1 MNNHRLEIN
10 DLIDSAVNN
19 AVARRN
25 EALSS
30 VSNEEAKNVSGG
42 KAAITTSGARLIR
55 PIPIICGIII
65 RDPSTIGLIALPTQ
79 QAIAIARA

>member
-25 EALSS
+25 EALVS
-30 VSNEEAKNVSGG
+30 VSDEEAKNVSGG
-42 KAAITTSGARLIR
+42 
-55 PIPIICGIII
+55 
-65 RDPSTIGLIALPTQ
+65 IALTS
-79 QAIAIARA
+79 IALTKRFWWYISYHKRCETHQTHLVRNKHSNC

>member
-25 EALSS
+25 EALAS
-30 VSNEEAKNVSGG
+30 VSDEEAKNVSGG
-42 KAAITTSGARLIR
+42 IAITTRGARLIR
-55 PIPIICGIII
+55 PPIWFGIII
-65 RDPSTIGLIALPTQ
+65 SDPITTGK
-79 QAIAIARA
+79 IARPTDVRLA

>member
-25 EALSS
+25 EALAS
-30 VSNEEAKNVSGG
+30 VSDEEAKNVSGG
-42 KAAITTSGARLIR
+42 IATGKIKVKGEGIPMLIIAGMLPPR
-55 PIPIICGIII
+55 TWMGMKTAG
-65 RDPSTIGLIALPTQ
+65 STKR
-79 QAIAIARA
+79 RA

>member
-25 EALSS
+25 EALAS
-30 VSNEEAKNVSGG
+30 VSDEEAKNVSGG

-65 RDPSTIGLIALPTQ
+65 RDPITIGK
-79 QAIAIARA
+79 IARLTDVRLA

>member
-42 KAAITTSGARLIR
+42 IALTTSGAR
-55 PIPIICGIII
+55 PIKPIICGIII
-65 RDPSTIGLIALPTQ
+65 REPITIGK
-79 QAIAIARA
+79 IARPTDVRLA

>member
-19 AVARRN
+19 AVARRE
-25 EALSS
+25 EALAS

-42 KAAITTSGARLIR
+42 IAAITTSGVR
-55 PIPIICGIII
+55 PIRPIICGIIRQPI
-65 RDPSTIGLIALPTQ
+65 IIGK
-79 QAIAIARA
+79 IARPTDVRLA

>member
-25 EALSS
+25 EALAS
-30 VSNEEAKNVSGG
+30 VSDEEAKNVSGG
-42 KAAITTSGARLIR
+42 IALTTIAPIPIK

-65 RDPSTIGLIALPTQ
+65 RDPITIRKIALPNKTFV
-79 QAIAIARA
+79 A

>member
-42 KAAITTSGARLIR
+42 IALTTSGVRLIKPR
-55 PIPIICGIII
+55 IWGKII
-65 RDPSTIGLIALPTQ
+65 RQPSTIGLIALPTQ

>member
-25 EALSS
+25 EALAS
-30 VSNEEAKNVSGG
+30 VSDEEAKNVSGG
-42 KAAITTSGARLIR
+42 IATGKIKGRGEGIL
-55 PIPIICGIII
+55 IPIIAGML
-65 RDPSTIGLIALPTQ
+65 PLPTWMGMKT
-79 QAIAIARA
+79 AGPTKRRA

>member
-25 EALSS
+25 EALAS
-30 VSNEEAKNVSGG
+30 VSDEEAKNVSGG
-42 KAAITTSGARLIR
+42 IATTSIPLITNGAIF
-55 PIPIICGIII
+55 PIMIIPHIMGLMGIA
-65 RDPSTIGLIALPTQ
+65 PFV
-79 QAIAIARA
+79 

>member
-19 AVARRN
+19 AVARRD
-25 EALSS
+25 EALAS

-42 KAAITTSGARLIR
+42 IALTTSGARLIK
-55 PIPIICGIII
+55 PIICGIII
-65 RDPSTIGLIALPTQ
+65 REPITIGK
-79 QAIAIARA
+79 IARPTDVRLA

>member
-25 EALSS
+25 EALAS
-30 VSNEEAKNVSGG
+30 VSDEEAKNVSGG
-42 KAAITTSGARLIR
+42 IASRVLRPIK

-65 RDPSTIGLIALPTQ
+65 REPITIGK
-79 QAIAIARA
+79 IARPTDVRLA

>member
-25 EALSS
+25 EALAS
-30 VSNEEAKNVSGG
+30 VSDEEAKNVSGG
-42 KAAITTSGARLIR
+42 IAITSIPLITKGAI
-55 PIPIICGIII
+55 PIKPIICGIII
-65 RDPSTIGLIALPTQ
+65 REPITIGK
-79 QAIAIARA
+79 IARPTDVRLA

>member
-25 EALSS
+25 EALAS
-30 VSNEEAKNVSGG
+30 VSDEEAKNVSGG
-42 KAAITTSGARLIR
+42 MKSKTRDESIL
-55 PIPIICGIII
+55 IPIIAGM
-65 RDPSTIGLIALPTQ
+65 LPPPTWMGMKT
-79 QAIAIARA
+79 ATPTRTRKRRA

>member
-25 EALSS
+25 EALAA
-30 VSNEEAKNVSGG
+30 VSDEEAKNVSGG
-42 KAAITTSGARLIR
+42 IATTSIPLITNGAI
-55 PIPIICGIII
+55 PIKPIICGIII
-65 RDPSTIGLIALPTQ
+65 IGKIAHTSK
-79 QAIAIARA
+79 

>member
-25 EALSS
+25 ESLAS
-30 VSNEEAKNVSGG
+30 VSDEEAKNVSGG
-42 KAAITTSGARLIR
+42 IRLTT
-55 PIPIICGIII
+55 GIIW
-65 RDPSTIGLIALPTQ
+65 IGLILV
-79 QAIAIARA
+79 

>member
-25 EALSS
+25 EALAS
-30 VSNEEAKNVSGG
+30 VSDEEAKNVSGG
-42 KAAITTSGARLIR
+42 MNRKSKGKGKGIL
-55 PIPIICGIII
+55 IPIIAGMLPPPTWMGMKTA
-65 RDPSTIGLIALPTQ
+65 DPTKR
-79 QAIAIARA
+79 RA